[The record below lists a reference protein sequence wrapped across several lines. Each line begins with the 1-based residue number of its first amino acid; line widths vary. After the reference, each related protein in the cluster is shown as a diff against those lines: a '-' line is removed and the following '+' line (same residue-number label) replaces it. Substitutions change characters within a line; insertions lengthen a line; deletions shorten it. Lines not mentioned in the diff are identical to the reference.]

1 MGAIEPGPS
10 PLAGQEFESQCLHT
24 TNSLREVGCCGG
36 GVPSQDKWAFADS
49 KLQFSGLG
57 TVSFNISIRNLHR
70 L

>member
-49 KLQFSGLG
+49 KLQFSGL
-57 TVSFNISIRNLHR
+57 S
-70 L
+70 